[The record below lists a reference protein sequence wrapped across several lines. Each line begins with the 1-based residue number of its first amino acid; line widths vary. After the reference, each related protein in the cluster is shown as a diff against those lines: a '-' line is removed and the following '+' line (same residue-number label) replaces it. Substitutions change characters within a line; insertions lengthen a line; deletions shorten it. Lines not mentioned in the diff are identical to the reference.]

1 MGRGAKL
8 PGEGGVGQM
17 IEESE
22 FRRVMGHFASGVAV
36 VTTRAAGGRPCG
48 LTASAV
54 CSVSLEPRLVLVSVE
69 RDAETH
75 DCLVES
81 GFYAVSILAEE
92 GGERLARRFGTFGVE
107 EKLEGVA
114 HHEEV
119 TGAPVLDDALAWVDC
134 RVTQAVEAGD
144 HTLFIGEVVAADA
157 HSGTP
162 LLYFR
167 GGYGRFLP

>member
-1 MGRGAKL
+1 
-8 PGEGGVGQM
+8 M
-17 IEESE
+17 IDQSE

-36 VTTRAAGGRPCG
+36 VTTQDAGGRPCG

-54 CSVSLEPRLVLVSVE
+54 CSVSLEPTLVLVSVE
-69 RDAETH
+69 READTH
-75 DCLVES
+75 DCLAAS

-92 GGERLARRFGTFGVE
+92 GGERLARRFGTFGVQ
-107 EKLEGVA
+107 EKLEGIA
-114 HHEEV
+114 YRAEA
-119 TGAPVLDDALAWVDC
+119 TGAPVLDEALAWVDC

-144 HTLFIGEVVAADA
+144 HTLFIGEVVAGDA

-162 LLYFR
+162 LVYFR